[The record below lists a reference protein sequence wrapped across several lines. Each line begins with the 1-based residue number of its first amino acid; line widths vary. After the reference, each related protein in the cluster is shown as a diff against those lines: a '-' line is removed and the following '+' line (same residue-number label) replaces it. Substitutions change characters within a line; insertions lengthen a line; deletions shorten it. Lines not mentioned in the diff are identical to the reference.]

1 MARMRV
7 DQYHQ
12 VIRKPRVLNVGVLSP
27 ARGDN
32 RLFQHPIYLSEVE
45 VAKHWRN
52 PPPLWNALCPGRLQD
67 HLEEPHHR
75 SVLYP
80 PGHLSKQQRMLNIV
94 VGRDETCDYVACA
107 RPPSPNPPR
116 RSPATAAPGGA
127 R

>member
-45 VAKHWRN
+45 ITEHWRN
-52 PPPLWNALCPGRLQD
+52 HPALRNALCPGRLQD

-94 VGRDETCDYVACA
+94 KVGSEIQIDDSGQSLDNGMIHPMYRFM
-107 RPPSPNPPR
+107 R
-116 RSPATAAPGGA
+116 
-127 R
+127 